1 MACYGKNGQ
10 IFCSIC
16 MVACNVGFQISY
28 VVLFKTMMPFTINL
42 LEGHYSIID
51 SDKDKDHSWYTNEYM
66 WAAIFSFVIVF
77 PASLPRT
84 LKALRF
90 TSFFSVMISFYI
102 VFVIIFELFCNR
114 YATPDIS
121 EAFSAAWTEPKI
133 TVGGFFNS
141 LPLIIFSYM
150 YQINIPMIYHELADK
165 NPAKMNKVLVA
176 GTGAAS
182 IAYCCAGIFGYVTFA
197 ANSQAKAIYDA

>member
-1 MACYGKNGQ
+1 MACYGKRGQ

-16 MVACNVGFQISY
+16 MVACNVGFLISY
-28 VVLFKTMMPFTINL
+28 CVLFKSMMPFTINL
-42 LEGHYSIID
+42 LEGNYQLIS
-51 SDKDKDHSWYTNEYM
+51 SDKDGDHSWYTNEYL
-66 WAAIFSFVIVF
+66 WAAVFSFCIVF

-102 VFVIIFELFCNR
+102 VLVIVFECLVNR
-114 YATPDIS
+114 DATPTIS
-121 EAFSAAWTEPKI
+121 EGFSAAWNEPKI

-150 YQINIPMIYHELADK
+150 YQINIPQIYHELADK
-165 NPAKMNKVLVA
+165 NP
-176 GTGAAS
+176 
-182 IAYCCAGIFGYVTFA
+182 
-197 ANSQAKAIYDA
+197 